1 LPLVIIGLGNPGPE
15 YEATR
20 HNAGKR
26 LLDYLSQK
34 FTIPLDRKQA
44 DFQFGEGVWRDR
56 RLLLVFPTAFMNMS
70 GKVVPWLRMKGAGDP
85 AQWLLLHDD
94 LDTPFG
100 MVRFREKGGAGGQ
113 RGVESILNSAGSKN
127 IARIKVGIGRPP
139 YVGADVSGYVLS
151 PFLKEE
157 RERLPF
163 LFENA
168 LALTEK
174 WLLSRERN

>member
-1 LPLVIIGLGNPGPE
+1 
-15 YEATR
+15 
-20 HNAGKR
+20 
-26 LLDYLSQK
+26 
-34 FTIPLDRKQA
+34 
-44 DFQFGEGVWRDR
+44 
-56 RLLLVFPTAFMNMS
+56 MNMS